1 MAETGVGMNR
11 KNEKEK
17 EKENVI
23 RPLKG
28 ARVVTI
34 EDNYL
39 DTPYLCMA
47 E

>member
-1 MAETGVGMNR
+1 M
-11 KNEKEK
+11 KNEK

-28 ARVVTI
+28 ARVVTAG
-34 EDNYL
+34 DNYL
-39 DTPYLCMA
+39 GMPYLYMA